1 MVQFALVIVNIM
13 ESFIK
18 KKRKAFNSLGM
29 CDFMKRTLT
38 VIVERDEE
46 GWFVGS
52 VPELPGCHTQA
63 KTLDELMERVK
74 EAIELYLEVE
84 PDILQKEKFQFVGIR
99 HVEVSYDETKAAAL

>member
-1 MVQFALVIVNIM
+1 LVQFAPVIVNII
-13 ESFIK
+13 ESCIK
-18 KKRKAFNSLGM
+18 KMRKAFNSPGM
-29 CDFMKRTLT
+29 CNLMKRTLT

-84 PDILQKEKFQFVGIR
+84 PDILQKEKSQFVGIH